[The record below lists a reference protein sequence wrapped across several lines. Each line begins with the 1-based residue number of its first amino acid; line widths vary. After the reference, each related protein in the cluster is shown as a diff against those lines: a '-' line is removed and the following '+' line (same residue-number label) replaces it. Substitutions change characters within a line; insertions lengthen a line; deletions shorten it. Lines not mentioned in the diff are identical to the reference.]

1 MRMFSKESIS
11 FFGIVFFL
19 LVFLWSCGE
28 QTPEI
33 ISIDPRIG
41 RMGDVLTITGSGF
54 GEERDE
60 SYITIAGTPPTSSSY
75 LSWEDDK
82 ITVRIPEFGEA
93 GLVYVYRGRKKS
105 NPALFANLLSL
116 PEPVRGTEAD
126 YNPRIT
132 SVTPAAGPI
141 GTLITI
147 SGSNFGSS
155 REASGVFFAWNAEAP
170 QSAPAESLAP
180 DYVEVSEAEYGYEHW
195 SEREIRVRV
204 PDGAISGNL
213 EVRTPRGI
221 SRPVFFEISGRPG
234 IKTFRDKRSY
244 MLSYTSDIRVDEAT
258 SPNTLYLW
266 MPRPVVSASQRNV
279 SLLSRNTEPFVDN
292 YRGSSLYQ
300 LIDATPGARWGVDL
314 SYLVEVYAV
323 ETTIRNTAI
332 VRLNEPAPVSTIN
345 LLPSALIPSH
355 LPEIKAQAE
364 AIIARERLPY
374 VKAQRIYQWLISN
387 VEITAEALSGGAL
400 EALEEKEADS
410 YRAALLFCA
419 LARAADIPALPVAGV
434 LVNRQMNT
442 VKHCWAEIWLDG
454 FGWIPLDPAL
464 GAGAAPADFYL
475 RDDHEEF
482 YFGSLDNQ
490 RIAFS
495 RGEIFLQPMVPRGRT
510 IPRSREYSLQNIWEE
525 AVGGIESYSS
535 LWSDVTIT
543 GMYIQ

>member
-1 MRMFSKESIS
+1 MRTVSKKN
-11 FFGIVFFL
+11 FLFPGGIFFFL
-19 LVFLWSCGE
+19 ALFSACGE
-28 QTPEI
+28 KAPEI

-75 LSWEDDK
+75 LSWRDNE

-93 GLVYVYRGRKKS
+93 GLVYVYRGGKKS
-105 NPALFANLLSL
+105 NPALFANILSL

-126 YNPRIT
+126 YNPRIN

-170 QSAPAESLAP
+170 QSAPAESQAP

-234 IKTFRDKRSY
+234 TKTFRDKRSY
-244 MLSYTSDIRVDEAT
+244 MLSYTADIRVDQAA

-266 MPRPVVSASQRNV
+266 MPQPAVSASQRNV
-279 SLLSRNTEPFVDN
+279 SLLSRNTEPFVEN
-292 YRGSSLYQ
+292 YRGVSLFQ
-300 LIDATPGARWGVDL
+300 LIDATPGTRWGVDL

-323 ETTIRNTAI
+323 ETVIRNTNT
-332 VRLNEPAPVSTIN
+332 VRLNEPAPASMVYLI
-345 LLPSALIPSH
+345 PSALIPSDD
-355 LPEIKAQAE
+355 PGIKAQADV
-364 AIIARERLPY
+364 IIARERLPY
-374 VKAQRIYQWLISN
+374 VKAQRIYQWLTSS
-387 VEITAEALSGGAL
+387 VEIQAEALPGGVL

-410 YRAALLFCA
+410 YRASLLFCA
-419 LARAADIPALPVAGV
+419 LARAADVPAVPVSGV

-442 VKHCWAEIWLDG
+442 IKHCWAEFWLDG

-464 GAGAAPADFYL
+464 GAGAAPADFFL

-495 RGEIFLQPMVPRGRT
+495 RGEIFLQPMIPRGRT
-510 IPRSREYSLQNIWEE
+510 IQRNREYSLQNIWEE

-543 GMYIQ
+543 GMYVQ